1 MGINKAAEEAAL
13 MELISNLALGFSVSL
28 HPINLFF
35 GFAGVTL
42 GVIIG
47 SAIVASTTVHG
58 ESAKSQISRA
68 VNISYHCVLTVQSAE
83 SSLHLVAPA

>member
-1 MGINKAAEEAAL
+1 

-35 GFAGVTL
+35 GFAGVAL

-47 SAIVASTTVHG
+47 ILPGLGAGYLFVEFVLEYVARGGGSGESVAS
-58 ESAKSQISRA
+58 E
-68 VNISYHCVLTVQSAE
+68 
-83 SSLHLVAPA
+83 

>member
-1 MGINKAAEEAAL
+1 

-47 SAIVASTTVHG
+47 ILPGSILPRR
-58 ESAKSQISRA
+58 SR
-68 VNISYHCVLTVQSAE
+68 CFCQ
-83 SSLHLVAPA
+83 